1 MYNVQQFEA
10 VKMIWS
16 KGGGGTASGNLK
28 GLLFELKTVSLYATC

>member
-16 KGGGGTASGNLK
+16 KGGGTASGNLK